1 MDGCEVLARG
11 KADDS
16 MKTFPAVLPPTSDAE
31 VDIVKSYRLP
41 ANRYPI
47 KPAQWGSFEGRV
59 RSVND
64 FWLAKSSLPLQRTSR

>member
-64 FWLAKSSLPLQRTSR
+64 FWLAKSRLPQQRTSR